1 MELAVSRLV
10 LDTLQSSSNTI
21 SKGQQHVEHFSHQH
35 PLNDF
40 SWILFYDSKKKSCP
54 ANRTT
59 LRPKLQCYSWEMMAT
74 ISCPANSSW
83 HFNFPLYCIRS
94 TWLYLNTELYET
106 MRPLMKSFIPSK
118 LSNHR
123 SAKKYINILT
133 SSNLN
138 HPKLIL
144 QNQNVHLNIFWK
156 YMK

>member
-21 SKGQQHVEHFSHQH
+21 SKGQQHVEHFSHRH

-59 LRPKLQCYSWEMMAT
+59 LRPKLQYDSWEMMAA

-83 HFNFPLYCIRS
+83 HFMPQQKEFAGDFVANKLNRVLHVFCYHFLLSFFAPANNFKILHHCLSP
-94 TWLYLNTELYET
+94 N
-106 MRPLMKSFIPSK
+106 SF
-118 LSNHR
+118 
-123 SAKKYINILT
+123 
-133 SSNLN
+133 
-138 HPKLIL
+138 
-144 QNQNVHLNIFWK
+144 
-156 YMK
+156 